1 MSLDLNNYEPY
12 KDSPP
17 PLTPP
22 ELVRL
27 SPSPPISNDNR
38 RKRSSSLIL
47 NMESS
52 ESSDSSSIDNS
63 LLDAE
68 KRKQIYRASAKM
80 AGVFFASFAIL
91 ALVLYF
97 SWPEIEE

>member
-1 MSLDLNNYEPY
+1 MSSETNSYEPY

-17 PLTPP
+17 PAAPP

-27 SPSPPISNDNR
+27 SPSPPVSNDH
-38 RKRSSSLIL
+38 RKRSNSLIL
-47 NMESS
+47 NMEPA
-52 ESSDSSSIDNS
+52 ESSDSSIVDNA
-63 LLDAE
+63 LLEAE

-80 AGVFFASFAIL
+80 AAVFFASFAIL